1 MAREG
6 VRIAHV
12 DDIPAVPGQS
22 YIEGAWKPVRADLGI
37 DAFGTN
43 AYVAD
48 AGQLIVEEHDELNS
62 DDPGAS
68 HRELYIVLRGRAEFT
83 LAGERVDARAGTL
96 VYVHDPAIVRSAV
109 ALEDGTVVLAV
120 GAPAGRAFEPS
131 DWETGWTASRGPT
144 G

>member
-68 HRELYIVLRGRAEFT
+68 HREL
-83 LAGERVDARAGTL
+83 
-96 VYVHDPAIVRSAV
+96 
-109 ALEDGTVVLAV
+109 
-120 GAPAGRAFEPS
+120 
-131 DWETGWTASRGPT
+131 
-144 G
+144 